1 MKHSILLKSIA
12 IILAAVALV
21 AAVGGAM
28 GLIGLADAGL
38 YNKSVTELRQER
50 LNEMVHS
57 VAVSLVREYI
67 GENLSGMTENA
78 LKNSSFFNEY
88 EYNYYI
94 FSENLGSNGWSYAIR
109 ENDKVVKLDEA
120 PQAGLKEYQNT
131 VSLVY
136 PKLLWYEEV
145 PETGD
150 PTVSTTVSGMDE
162 NTEPSVPATTSM
174 PTIPEDVDECMR
186 WYNHETGTYFDY
198 YIQYTTSPEYQVS
211 IYLPKDYHPYNN
223 NTYWNMLNMLSS
235 LQNILLPCL
244 LIGLVLFV
252 IAMIYLIVA
261 AGHCKDTAAIRAGGL
276 NRLPLDLYTA
286 AAVGGVCAL
295 VVVGVEL
302 LDWVFHDAALLTQ
315 TGFWV
320 LGTLPF
326 LGAALLAVGYIFALA
341 AQFKTPDGFWWRNS
355 LLGWCLRLIAR
366 GCRWLW
372 RWTLRLLSM
381 ISSMWQWLLVGIALC
396 FGWFMVIVMS
406 HWAPVWIL
414 AFLLMLA
421 ATALA
426 VCYGAYAFG
435 LILDGAKRMSGGDL
449 NRKIST
455 KYLIGCF
462 ADCAGRLNALADVAV
477 VAAQKQLKSERMK
490 TELIANVSH
499 DIKTPLTSIINYV
512 DLLQKPH
519 TEAEQE
525 EYLAVLARQSGQMKK
540 LIEDLMD
547 MSKATTGN
555 MTVEIGEMDAV
566 EAVNQALGEFADKLD
581 AVPLYPVVRC
591 PEEKIMIQ
599 ADGKLT
605 WRILSN
611 LLQNAVKYALPGTR
625 LYVDINRVGGNAVI
639 SLKNISRE
647 ELNISADELMERF
660 VRGDTSRNTEGSGLG
675 LNIAKSLMELQKGQ
689 LQLLVDGDLFKTSMI
704 FPAAE

>member
-1 MKHSILLKSIA
+1 MKHSIILKSIA
-12 IILAAVALV
+12 IVLAAVALV

-50 LNEMVHS
+50 LNEMVYS

-120 PQAGLKEYQNT
+120 PQVGLKEYQNT

-145 PETGD
+145 SEKGD

-211 IYLPKDYHPYNN
+211 IYLPKDYHPYGSNS
-223 NTYWNMLNMLSS
+223 YWNMLMVLSS
-235 LQNILLPCL
+235 LCNLFLPGLLVGL
-244 LIGLVLFV
+244 LVFAG
-252 IAMIYLIVA
+252 AMVYLILA
-261 AGHCKDTAAIRAGGL
+261 AGHRRGTDIIRAGGL

-286 AAVGGVCAL
+286 AAVGGVVLLC
-295 VVVGVEL
+295 VIGVEVAGWL
-302 LDWVFHDAALLTQ
+302 LSDLLLLQ
-315 TGFWV
+315 SGFAV
-320 LGTLPF
+320 LAVLPF
-326 LGAALLAVGYIFALA
+326 FGASLLAVGYLFCLA
-341 AQFKTPDGFWWRNS
+341 AQLKTPGGFWWRNS
-355 LLGWCLRLIAR
+355 LLGWCLRLLRR

-372 RWTLRLLSM
+372 RSGLRLLGLM
-381 ISSMWQWLLVGIALC
+381 NAMWQWILVGVALC
-396 FGWFMVIVMS
+396 FGWFLVVA
-406 HWAPVWIL
+406 WG
-414 AFLLMLA
+414 AFLP
-421 ATALA
+421 ALFMVVVTGA
-426 VCYGAYAFG
+426 VVCYGAYAFG
-435 LILDGAKRMSGGDL
+435 ILLEGARRMADGDL
-449 NRKIST
+449 NRQIDSKH
-455 KYLIGCF
+455 LIGCF
-462 ADCAGRLNALADVAV
+462 ADCASRLNALADVAV
-477 VAAQKQLKSERMK
+477 VAAQKQLKSDRMK
-490 TELIANVSH
+490 TELITNVSH

-519 TEAEQE
+519 TPEEQT
-525 EYLAVLARQSGQMKK
+525 EYLAVLSRQSGQMKK

-555 MTVEIGEMDAV
+555 MPVEIMEMDAV
-566 EAVNQALGEFADKLD
+566 EAVNQALGEFADKLE
-581 AVPLYPVVRC
+581 AASLYPVIRC
-591 PEEKIMIQ
+591 QEEKVMIR
-599 ADGKLT
+599 ADGRLT
-605 WRILSN
+605 WRVLSN

-625 LYVDINRVGGNAVI
+625 LYVDINRVEGNGVI

-660 VRGDTSRNTEGSGLG
+660 VRGDASRNTEGSGLG

-689 LQLLVDGDLFKTSMI
+689 LQLLVDGDLFKTSLI

>member
-1 MKHSILLKSIA
+1 MKHSIILKSIA

-21 AAVGGAM
+21 AAAGGAM
-28 GLIGLADAGL
+28 GLVGMADSGL

-50 LNEMVHS
+50 LNDMVHS
-57 VAVSLVREYI
+57 VAISLVREYI

-78 LKNSSFFNEY
+78 LKNSSFFNSFEY
-88 EYNYYI
+88 HYYV
-94 FSENLGSNGWSYAIR
+94 FDDELGSNGWSYAIR

-120 PQAGLKEYQNT
+120 PQVGLKEYQNT

-145 PETGD
+145 LET
-150 PTVSTTVSGMDE
+150 TVSTTVSGMDE
-162 NTEPSVPATTSM
+162 NTEPSVPATTSK
-174 PTIPEDVDECMR
+174 PTIPEDADECMR
-186 WYNHETGTYFDY
+186 WYNHETETYFDY
-198 YIQYTTSPEYQVS
+198 YIQYTTSPEFQVS

-223 NTYWNMLNMLSS
+223 NTYWNMLETIYDLEYTF
-235 LQNILLPCL
+235 LPAL
-244 LIGLVLFV
+244 LIGLAVFV
-252 IAMIYLIVA
+252 IAMIYLIAA
-261 AGHCKDTAAIRAGGL
+261 AGHRKDTAVIRPGGL

-295 VVVGVEL
+295 IVAGVEL
-302 LDWVFHDAALLTQ
+302 LDWVFHDATLLTQ

-326 LGAALLAVGYIFALA
+326 LGAALLAVVYIFALA
-341 AQFKTPDGFWWRNS
+341 AQFKTPGGFWWRNS

-366 GCRWLW
+366 GFRWLW
-372 RWTLRLLSM
+372 RWALRLLSM
-381 ISSMWQWLLVGIALC
+381 VNTMWQWLLVGVALC

-414 AFLLMLA
+414 AFLLMLGL
-421 ATALA
+421 TALT
-426 VCYGAYAFG
+426 VCYGAYAFS
-435 LILDGAKRMSGGDL
+435 LILEGARRMSGGDL

-462 ADCAGRLNALADVAV
+462 ADCASRLNALADVAV

-490 TELIANVSH
+490 TELITNVSH

-519 TEAEQE
+519 TEEEQA

-555 MTVEIGEMDAV
+555 MTVEIGKLDAV

-591 PEEKIMIQ
+591 PEEKVMIQ
-599 ADGKLT
+599 ADGKLV

-625 LYVDINRVGGNAVI
+625 LYVDINRAGSNAVI

-660 VRGDTSRNTEGSGLG
+660 VRGDASRNTEGSGLG
-675 LNIAKSLMELQKGQ
+675 LNIAQSLMELQKGQ